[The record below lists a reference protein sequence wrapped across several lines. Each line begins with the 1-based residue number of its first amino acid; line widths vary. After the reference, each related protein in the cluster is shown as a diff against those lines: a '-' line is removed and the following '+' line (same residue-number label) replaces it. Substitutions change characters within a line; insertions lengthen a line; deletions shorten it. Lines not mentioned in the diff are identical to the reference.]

1 LSRCESAEEI
11 MEHNKRIHWQR
22 KRRGWR
28 VRKNVRG
35 TSERPRL
42 CVQRSLKHTY
52 AQLIDDSKGK
62 TLASAGT
69 TEAALAKQVKYGGNK
84 AAAEAIG
91 KVIAERALA
100 AGIKQV
106 CFDRGNAKYHGRV
119 AALAEAARKSGLSF

>member
-1 LSRCESAEEI
+1 

-22 KRRGWR
+22 KRRSWR
-28 VRKNVRG
+28 VRKNTRG
-35 TSERPRL
+35 TAERPRL
-42 CVQRSLKHTY
+42 CVKRSLKHTY
-52 AQLIDDSKGK
+52 AQLIDDTKGA

-69 TEAALAKQVKYGGNK
+69 TESELQGKLKYGGNK

-91 KVIAERALA
+91 KAIAERALA

-106 CFDRGNAKYHGRV
+106 CFDRGSNKYHGRV